1 MTSVELATSS
11 CAVTVPDQPLN
22 AEPPASARRGQIWA
36 WVPALILVGLL
47 GTQLLVL
54 RNVLDDPTFAI
65 EHDYYQQA
73 LDWDAHRAR
82 QRSSSALGWQSHA
95 SAEVSPGTASAK
107 LLVRLSNARGE
118 ALRGA
123 RLSLVA
129 FHNARAAHPL
139 QLAAAEVAPGLY
151 EAELGDARPGLWE
164 LRLHVVRGADV
175 YDEIVRIDVGP
186 AKGSR

>member
-1 MTSVELATSS
+1 MTPVELSTSS
-11 CAVTVPDQPLN
+11 AVVTVPGQPLN
-22 AEPPASARRGQIWA
+22 AEPPAPARRGQIWA
-36 WVPALILVGLL
+36 WVPMLILVGLI
-47 GTQLLVL
+47 GTQLVVL

-82 QRSSSALGWQSHA
+82 QRSSGALGWKSNA
-95 SAEVSPGTASAK
+95 SAETSPGTASAK
-107 LLVRLSNARGE
+107 LQVRLSNAGGE

-123 RLSLVA
+123 RLSLLA

-139 QLAAAEVAPGLY
+139 QLEAEETAPGLY

-164 LRLHVVRGADV
+164 LRLHVVRGPDV
-175 YDEIVRIDVGP
+175 YDERVRIEVGP
-186 AKGSR
+186 ETPR